1 MRRLLLSAG
10 AILAIAVVT
19 GVWATRPDPLPA
31 DTFAGVAG
39 EAAAG
44 ELVFNAA
51 GCAGCH
57 SAPETDGDA
66 RLVLAGGQRFATE
79 FGTFVAPNV
88 SPSDAG
94 IGGWSLSDFANATQ
108 RGIAPNGAHY
118 YPVFPYS
125 SYALAEPQ
133 DIADLWAFWQTLPPS
148 DAASL
153 PHDIGFPYSVR
164 RGLGLW
170 KARYVPDLMR
180 TMDTTDP
187 QIARGQYLVEALGHC
202 AECHTPRDALG
213 GLNRD
218 AWMAGAPNPSG
229 KGTIPA
235 LTPDKLEWS
244 AGDIA
249 SYLKTG
255 FTPDYDSAGG
265 SMVEVIANI
274 ALLPDADRD
283 AIAAY
288 LKALPPAG

>member
-10 AILAIAVVT
+10 AIAAIAVVA
-19 GVWATRPDPLPA
+19 GVWATRPEPLPA
-31 DTFAGVAG
+31 ETFAGVAG

-66 RLVLAGGQRFATE
+66 RLVLAGGQRFATD

-170 KARYVPDLMR
+170 KARYVPDRMR

>member
-1 MRRLLLSAG
+1 M
-10 AILAIAVVT
+10 AIAVVT